1 MLILFI
7 KGLYGV
13 IFSSYHLN
21 EAYSRKNIVK
31 YFQMVIREANIKF
44 CLYYKIQ
51 QSIEK

>member
-7 KGLYGV
+7 KGFYGV

-31 YFQMVIREANIKF
+31 YFQMVIREAKFSPLLTNIISKPN
-44 CLYYKIQ
+44 K
-51 QSIEK
+51 K